1 MRIYQLIKIDDNDGY
16 FETQVLVQIFSELD
30 NLKRYVR
37 DFYNLDNC
45 DFYNEIDEYSD
56 DYPQYL
62 YGNHYVA
69 VTHFNV

>member
-1 MRIYQLIKIDDNDGY
+1 MTYF
-16 FETQVLVQIFSELD
+16 FETQVVVQIFSELD
-30 NLKRYVR
+30 NLKNYVR
-37 DFYNLDNC
+37 TFYELNNC
-45 DFYNEIDEYSD
+45 EGFGEIDEYSD